1 MSASNKDWWRGATIY
16 QVYPRSYRDTNGDG
30 VGDIPGITE
39 KLPHIAS
46 LGVDAIW
53 ISPIMKSPMKDH
65 GYDVSDYQDID
76 PLFGTLD
83 DFKTMLDRAHEL
95 GLKVITDMIYSHTSD
110 EHPWFK
116 ESRSSRDN
124 PKADWY
130 VWTDP
135 KEDGNPVNNWIS
147 VFGGS
152 SWQFHSERG
161 QYYLHNF
168 LKEQPDLNYHNP
180 EVQDAMLAATRFW
193 LDLGIDGFRLDA
205 LNFSIHDKQ
214 LRNNPGKPRQEGM
227 KTAQLDF
234 LDPYAMQQH
243 IYDKSQPEMLVYLQ
257 RVRALLEEYP
267 GTMALGEIG
276 DDDEVGRAIE
286 YSTDNRIHTCYNFQM
301 IGVEP
306 RNPAAL
312 RGIVEHFEGRAGE
325 AWPSWAFSNHDVTRA
340 VSKWSK
346 KFETDPRLAK
356 MLPALVTSLRGT
368 AFIYQG
374 EELGLPETK
383 MEYGDLQDP
392 WAKFLWPKSQGR
404 DGCRTPMPWKSGD
417 PSLGFSDGTARPW
430 LPINPAYNDLAV
442 DVQAKDPESTM
453 SFLKSFLAWRKGE
466 AAMITGDIKFFDTGS
481 DKVLGFTRSKGDKT
495 FACLFNFDEKGA
507 SVPLPKG
514 AGNGPV
520 FSWKGH
526 TGAVNDNTVELP
538 AFGFFIS

>member
-1 MSASNKDWWRGATIY
+1 MSASKNDWWRGATIY
-16 QVYPRSYRDTNGDG
+16 QVYPRSFKDTNGDG

-76 PLFGTLD
+76 PLFGTIE
-83 DFKTMLDRAHEL
+83 DFKAMLDRAHDL

-124 PKADWY
+124 AKADWY
-130 VWTDP
+130 VWVDP
-135 KEDGNPVNNWIS
+135 KFDGNPPNNWIS

-152 SWQFHSERG
+152 AWQFHSERG

-168 LKEQPDLNYHNP
+168 LREQPDLNYHNP

-205 LNFSIHDKQ
+205 LNFAIHDKQ
-214 LRNNPGKPRQEGM
+214 LRDNPGRPRKDGM
-227 KTAQLDF
+227 RTAQLDF
-234 LDPYAMQQH
+234 LDPYAMQLH
-243 IYDKSQPEMLVYLQ
+243 IYDKSQPEMLDYLK
-257 RVRALLEEYP
+257 RVRNLLEEYP

-286 YSTDNRIHTCYNFQM
+286 YSSGGRIHTCYNFQL
-301 IGVEP
+301 IGVDP
-306 RNPAAL
+306 KNVKAFRDV
-312 RGIVEHFEGRAGE
+312 VETYEGRAGE

-340 VSKWSK
+340 VSKWAG
-346 KFETDPRLAK
+346 KFKTDGRLAK
-356 MLPALVTSLRGT
+356 MLPALLTSLRGT
-368 AFIYQG
+368 TFIYQG
-374 EELGLPETK
+374 EELGLPETQ
-383 MEYGDLQDP
+383 MEFADLQDP

-404 DGCRTPMPWKSGD
+404 DGCRTPMAWDSTS
-417 PSLGFSDGTARPW
+417 PSLGFSDGTAKPW
-430 LPINPAYNDLAV
+430 LPVNPAYRELAA
-442 DVQAKDPESTM
+442 DMQAKDPASTM
-453 SFLKSFLAWRKGE
+453 AFLKSFLSWRKANE
-466 AAMITGDIKFFDTGS
+466 AMVTGDIRFFDTGS
-481 DKVLGFTRSKGDKT
+481 ENVVGFTRTAGEKSFT
-495 FACLFNFDEKGA
+495 CLFNFDEKGV
-507 SVPLPKG
+507 SVPLPQG

-520 FSWKGH
+520 FVWQGR
-526 TGAVNDNTVELP
+526 TGAVNDNRVELP